1 MDPRFVAVSE
11 PRLPAG
17 SAPPRR
23 SKPRPSGWSREPKSA
38 LPSEMKPQRSPE
50 VRCPS
55 SSLQR
60 RRCVPH
66 DSDEDRGSKS
76 TERANPRGEP
86 RDRARVAETGQAD
99 PKACAA
105 RDRFASVN
113 RTQHTPALR
122 NRTASREPPSARAT
136 SPDRSVGR
144 SLETRLVWHHDA
156 SRCCHRRA
164 RAKRRHRRAKRTR
177 SEQAIAE
184 TVSVLP
190 SGRPRRPKP
199 LERSTRKRRT
209 GCPSNGAIDSRRPK
223 PPGACRAA
231 LGTGAR
237 STPRRIDRPKLTET
251 AQRIADGVPE
261 MVPKVRRL
269 PGRSRRSS
277 CTIRARTGAQTP
289 QVCPPFQPRSR
300 SRLDDSC
307 ARTGR
312 PVAEGA
318 PPSPAET
325 RKKTTTT
332 APRRGAR
339 WPKLRPPPRP
349 KPGRRPQRLRPDGV
363 PGCRRCFTR
372 TGRNRGEIR
381 NDCARTGCPRAE
393 GASLEPAETNTSRA
407 TTASRRLPGCR
418 SHVTPRGRNR
428 EEIDDSSARTGA
440 RRSQAR
446 HFPQPKPRRG
456 QRRQRSD
463 GCPKVAGASLSA
475 AETTERSAS
484 TTLGRVPVCRRYV
497 ASTRPKPQRGAAT
510 SVPEQVPVCRRD
522 ITPSSRNRRE
532 QRHIDARTGARLP
545 TRHHPLQPK
554 PERAAPHRRP
564 DGCPFAEGPSHPAV
578 ETERSSEQ
586 STTRPGV
593 HQPTHATSS
602 SRNQRRRRDIDARTS
617 ARLPTRH
624 HPLQPKPKRAAP
636 HRRPDGCPFADGPSQ
651 PPAETRG
658 SSERSASARVPLT
671 DDTSPPSAEAKER
684 SATSTRGGARLL
696 PRAPPPAAEATDD
709 LTRDNPR
716 TVPVCRSALRHPQPK
731 PRTTSHETA
740 PGRVPVC
747 RTALRHP
754 QPKPRTTSHE
764 TAPGRV
770 PDQRDA
776 ISPHQPKPAKTSR
789 TANLGRVPGHRDA
802 ISPHQP
808 KPAKTSRTANPGRVP
823 GRGTLDAIQPKPEGD
838 SRTST
843 LGRVP
848 GRRDTIGA
856 PRPAKA
862 TEHVSHLDF
871 RTGRPGRS
879 TLTIRRP
886 KPEDDSRTSTLGRVP
901 VRRDTL
907 RPAATAKSQR
917 SWRASTPGRV
927 PGHGTLADPGRNQR
941 RRRAHR
947 LSDGARSQHARP
959 TLAET
964 RGDVAHIDSRTGARV
979 RRDTIDPQPPLGSR
993 AFLAAQRSGRVSG
1006 RGTLDRLQPKPAA
1019 TSRTST
1025 FGRVPDRRRTISPL
1039 QPKPERTSRAPTAG
1053 RVSPFPLIQLTINE
1067 RTARDQV
1074 VPCGSAHARRRPKPP
1089 AHDRWT
1095 AQHHAIDTSS
1105 ARNQSGESASHTA
1118 QKGLHIIMWP

>member
-339 WPKLRPPPRP
+339 LPKVLHPNRP
-349 KPGRRPQRLRPDGV
+349 KPGRDPQRLRPDGV
-363 PGCRRCFTR
+363 PSCRRCLTR
-372 TGRNRGEIR
+372 AGRNQHEQGD
-381 NDCARTGCPRAE
+381 DCFQTVARVPQPRH
-393 GASLEPAETNTSRA
+393 SSR
-407 TTASRRLPGCR
+407 
-418 SHVTPRGRNR
+418 
-428 EEIDDSSARTGA
+428 
-440 RRSQAR
+440 
-446 HFPQPKPRRG
+446 PKPRRD
-456 QRRQRSD
+456 RRQQRSD

-475 AETTERSAS
+475 AETAKRSAS
-484 TTLGRVPVCRRYV
+484 TTLGRVPEGRRRV
-497 ASTRPKPQRGAAT
+497 TFR
-510 SVPEQVPVCRRD
+510 
-522 ITPSSRNRRE
+522 SRNHGE
-532 QRHIDARTGARLP
+532 IGVDNARTGARLP
-545 TRHHPLQPK
+545 KVR
-554 PERAAPHRRP
+554 RINAA
-564 DGCPFAEGPSHPAV
+564 
-578 ETERSSEQ
+578 ET
-586 STTRPGV
+586 
-593 HQPTHATSS
+593 AK
-602 SRNQRRRRDIDARTS
+602 RRRNIRARTG

-636 HRRPDGCPFADGPSQ
+636 HRRPDGCPFADETSP
-651 PPAETRG
+651 PPAETG
-658 SSERSASARVPLT
+658 ES
-671 DDTSPPSAEAKER
+671 
-684 SATSTRGGARLL
+684 SATSTPGRVPVCRRSVTPRGRNRKELRTIHDPTRCPSADPRHLLQPKPEKTPRHRRQDECPFADETSPPPAEAEESSATSTPGRVPVCRRPVTTSGRNQRELRTIRVRAGALDRRHVTPFSRSQRAIGDIDAGRCPFAAARSATRSRSHGRPHTRQPPDGARLPL
-696 PRAPPPAAEATDD
+696 RAPPPAAEATDD
-709 LTRDNPR
+709 LTRQLPDECPFAA
-716 TVPVCRSALRHPQPK
+716 PRSATRS
-731 PRTTSHETA
+731 RSHGRPHTRRLPDGCPITVTRSA
-740 PGRVPVC
+740 P
-747 RTALRHP
+747 
-754 QPKPRTTSHE
+754 
-764 TAPGRV
+764 
-770 PDQRDA
+770 
-776 ISPHQPKPAKTSR
+776 TSR
-789 TANLGRVPGHRDA
+789 NRRRHLTPR
-802 ISPHQP
+802 ISDGCPVTVTRSAP
-808 KPAKTSRTANPGRVP
+808 TSRNRRRHLTPRIPDGCPAAVRSTPS
-823 GRGTLDAIQPKPEGD
+823 
-838 SRTST
+838 SRN
-843 LGRVP
+843 R
-848 GRRDTIGA
+848 
-856 PRPAKA
+856 KA
-862 TEHVSHLDF
+862 T
-871 RTGRPGRS
+871 
-879 TLTIRRP
+879 
-886 KPEDDSRTSTLGRVP
+886 
-901 VRRDTL
+901 
-907 RPAATAKSQR
+907 
-917 SWRASTPGRV
+917 
-927 PGHGTLADPGRNQR
+927 
-941 RRRAHR
+941 RAHR
-947 LSDGARSQHARP
+947 LSDGCPVAATRSALRGPLRPPNTSRTSTSGRGGPVAVRSPSAGRNRKTTRAHRLSDGCPFAATRYAPPQPLSRRGVGAPRRPDGCPVTVRWP

-964 RGDVAHIDSRTGARV
+964 RGDVAHIDSRTVPGRS
-979 RRDTIDPQPPLGSR
+979 TLG
-993 AFLAAQRSGRVSG
+993 
-1006 RGTLDRLQPKPAA
+1006 RLWPKPEA

-1025 FGRVPDRRRTISPL
+1025 LGRVPGCAATRSTR
-1039 QPKPERTSRAPTAG
+1039 
-1053 RVSPFPLIQLTINE
+1053 
-1067 RTARDQV
+1067 
-1074 VPCGSAHARRRPKPP
+1074 
-1089 AHDRWT
+1089 
-1095 AQHHAIDTSS
+1095 
-1105 ARNQSGESASHTA
+1105 SHR
-1118 QKGLHIIMWP
+1118 